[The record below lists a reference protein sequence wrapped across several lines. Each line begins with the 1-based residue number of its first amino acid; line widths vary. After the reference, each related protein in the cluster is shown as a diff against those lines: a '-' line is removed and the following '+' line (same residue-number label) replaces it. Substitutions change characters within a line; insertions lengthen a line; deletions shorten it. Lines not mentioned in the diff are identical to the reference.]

1 MIRSQRIAIRT
12 RVVLSAATALLL
24 AGTVAGCSGATPK
37 DNGPNDAEATMTSMP
52 PATKDVDS
60 ITWDLPSGEPGS
72 IDPLNAYDQSSD
84 TVISNLCE
92 PLLRMSADGQYSPGL
107 ASGFEQVDPLTQV
120 YTIRQGVKFWDGT
133 PVTNVDAAYSL
144 GRNLDPAAPSHFQV
158 TAVKSIEPTGTDQVT
173 VKFTRPDELFRK
185 EMAFPFGAVVQKAY
199 AERVGKDFGTSKGG
213 LMCTGPFK
221 LDKWTPGKSI
231 ELSRNENYWDP
242 AFRARAARAE
252 FVFISDTTAIAQGLL
267 SGELDGAYEVPAK
280 LIPRLKSSDT
290 GTLTFGPSTESLN
303 LLFLQ
308 PDGPL
313 ADLALRQAL
322 SMAIDRA
329 GLAKTVLQGSATP
342 NYTLIP
348 SNTWDPEGRS
358 VYEAAYPEF
367 EKANELDIEKAKGLV
382 SASSYRGQ
390 PIGLATIAGDA
401 DATEIAQF
409 VQQQAQL
416 IGLKVDVQTIQPLTY
431 SNMFYDKEAR
441 KGLDMTVTTFFSQAQ
456 DPLETLASVVL
467 PDQTYNY
474 VGYDN
479 ATVTEKLQQAAAI
492 ENPIERSKLVV
503 EAQAIY
509 EPDRPQLALLNL
521 ATVSYLNKQ
530 LTGMTTSM
538 VYLFQPSLAL
548 VGGK

>member
-1 MIRSQRIAIRT
+1 MIRSLTFAAAAF
-12 RVVLSAATALLL
+12 LLAAT
-24 AGTVAGCSGATPK
+24 VNGCTASTPK
-37 DNGPNDAEATMTSMP
+37 GNDPNEVQATTTSMP
-52 PATKDVDS
+52 AATKDVDS
-60 ITWDLPSGEPGS
+60 ITWDLTAGEPGS
-72 IDPLNAYDQSSD
+72 LDPLNAYDYSPD

-92 PLLRMSADGQYSPGL
+92 PLLRISADRQYSPGL

-120 YTIRQGVKFWDGT
+120 YTIRPGVKFWDGT

-144 GRNLDPAAPSHFQV
+144 GRNLDPIAPSHFLF
-158 TAVKSIEPTGTDQVT
+158 TAVESIEPTGVDRVT
-173 VKFTRPDELFRK
+173 VKFTRPDELFHE

-199 AERVGKDFGTSKGG
+199 AERVGKDLGTSEGG

-252 FVFISDTTAIAQGLL
+252 LVFVSDTTAITQGLL
-267 SGELDGAYEVPAK
+267 SGELDGAYEVPTK
-280 LIPRLKSSDT
+280 LIPRLKSSDI
-290 GTLTFGPSTESLN
+290 GTLTFGPSTQSLN
-303 LLFLQ
+303 LLFLR

-313 ADLALRQAL
+313 ADPKLRQAL
-322 SMAIDRA
+322 SMAIDRE
-329 GLAKTVLQGSATP
+329 GLAKTVYQGSASP

-348 SNTWDPEGRS
+348 SNTWDPDGKS
-358 VYEAAYPEF
+358 IYEAAYPEF
-367 EKANELDIEKAKGLV
+367 EKANGLDVEAAKGLV
-382 SASSYRGQ
+382 SSSSYKGE
-390 PIGLATIAGDA
+390 PIVLATVAGDA
-401 DATEIAQF
+401 AQTEIAQF

-441 KGLDMTVTTFFSQAQ
+441 KGLDMTITNFFSQAQ

-474 VGYDN
+474 LGYDN

-521 ATVSYLNKQ
+521 DTVSFINKR
-530 LTGMTTSM
+530 LTGATTSL
-538 VYLFQPSLAL
+538 VYLFQPALAL